1 MAGRKWCEAQTG
13 EHGSWSH
20 HLGRDGLEVP
30 STTLRAV
37 MASDSTS
44 RLLILKLDLEGSEKE
59 VIEADPGVVCSAM
72 CIMIEPHD
80 FMQPGR
86 GCLTPLLPRSQAS
99 RSIP

>member
-1 MAGRKWCEAQTG
+1 
-13 EHGSWSH
+13 
-20 HLGRDGLEVP
+20 
-30 STTLRAV
+30 

-44 RLLILKLDLEGSEKE
+44 RLLILKLDIEGSEKE